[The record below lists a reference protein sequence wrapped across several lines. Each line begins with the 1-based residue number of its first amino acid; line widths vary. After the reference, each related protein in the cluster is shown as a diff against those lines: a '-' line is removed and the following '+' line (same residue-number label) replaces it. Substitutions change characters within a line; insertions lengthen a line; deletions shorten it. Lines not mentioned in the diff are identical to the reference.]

1 LRRALAALLEAV
13 SAEPEVAR
21 MATVEVPAA
30 EAEARRRYH
39 DALERFVPLFREGR
53 KYAPPSGALPPDIE
67 RMAVAGTEAVIS
79 HEVAAGRAEQLPEL
93 LPDLPFT
100 VLTPYVGPDA
110 ASAEVR
116 RTEGALAV
124 PAD

>member
-21 MATVEVPAA
+21 MAT
-30 EAEARRRYH
+30 
-39 DALERFVPLFREGR
+39 
-53 KYAPPSGALPPDIE
+53 
-67 RMAVAGTEAVIS
+67 VAGTEAVIS